1 MTSTRSA
8 ASTTGTGR
16 LVMEW
21 RMKLRCLL
29 VVFLICG
36 GCAREDQSA
45 PAVSSADFP
54 AELVAFVAAVPS
66 IRVVFEDPDQI
77 SMVIGTDT
85 SSTVDGSPLTRPVPG
100 KPNEYDF
107 VEGVRSRERSRPFVV
122 VGCFSPSDS
131 TRVAEAA
138 LSDTAAIGLT
148 GAVWRK
154 DADTWTRLR

>member
-1 MTSTRSA
+1 M
-8 ASTTGTGR
+8 
-16 LVMEW
+16 VEW

-29 VVFLICG
+29 VVLLICG

-54 AELVAFVAAVPS
+54 ADLVAFVAAVPS
-66 IRVVFEDPDQI
+66 ICVVFEDPDQI
-77 SMVIGTDT
+77 SMVIGTDA
-85 SSTVDGSPLTRPVPG
+85 SGAVDGGPLPHPVPG

-107 VEGVRSRERSRPFVV
+107 VEGVRSIERSRPFVV

-154 DADTWTRLR
+154 DADIWTRLR